1 MSVHTFEYEPKLVL
15 PFVQSLLPGLKRA
28 EGMRTIGLRKDG
40 ELVAGVVYEGFNGR
54 NVWMHVAG
62 LPGRRWL
69 VRDYLRA
76 CFAYPFLVCG
86 VERVSGYVN
95 ASNVQA
101 RQFDEHLGFREEA
114 RLQGAAADGGDVM
127 LQAMPP
133 GWPGGW
139 KSMDNEIVLIPDV
152 ATWAQFYGSMVAAGT
167 ANFNHSQALK
177 AQLAAASAPAEV
189 EAVPNW

>member
-1 MSVHTFEYEPKLVL
+1 MSDYTFEYEPKLVL

-54 NVWMHVAG
+54 NVWMHVAAV
-62 LPGRRWL
+62 PGARWL
-69 VRDYLRA
+69 VRDYLLA

-101 RQFDEHLGFREEA
+101 RRFDEHLGFREEA
-114 RLQGAAADGGDVM
+114 RLLGAAADGGDVILYVM
-127 LQAMPP
+127 
-133 GWPGGW
+133 W
-139 KSMDNEIVLIPDV
+139 KKDCRYVHEI
-152 ATWAQFYGSMVAAGT
+152 
-167 ANFNHSQALK
+167 AL
-177 AQLAAASAPAEV
+177 
-189 EAVPNW
+189 